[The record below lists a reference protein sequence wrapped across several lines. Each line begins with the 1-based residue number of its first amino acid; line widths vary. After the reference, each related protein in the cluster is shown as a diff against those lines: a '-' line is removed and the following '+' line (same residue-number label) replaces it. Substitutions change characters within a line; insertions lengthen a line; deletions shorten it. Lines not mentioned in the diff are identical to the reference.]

1 MSLAPPAETLRFLAF
16 DYSASSA
23 LRFWGFR
30 KHLRMCSQVTPVLC
44 RVVVI
49 MSIRDPAIPLPPC
62 SNRPLFAAFCPAC
75 LRALQDPP
83 RQTFEPHG
91 CNHHISTRAHTGR
104 GDRNRAP
111 LHVTLPSYI
120 ARSYDMWQAAS
131 HQKLPVRVS
140 GPSEIAGACAH
151 LGSRHITIHFL
162 VVSPDVVPIALAPTS
177 RRTTRWAVA
186 SLGCFLRTRPSP
198 SNLFRQSTKPAVRP
212 GCLIV
217 VWTNDVS
224 RQLGGRCAYFVDIV
238 LVTRRSPDVYGRS
251 DHCLFPIAQ
260 HRDDCVI
267 SRLRFLPDV
276 LP

>member
-1 MSLAPPAETLRFLAF
+1 
-16 DYSASSA
+16 
-23 LRFWGFR
+23 
-30 KHLRMCSQVTPVLC
+30 MCSQVTPVLC
-44 RVVVI
+44 PYR
-49 MSIRDPAIPLPPC
+49 RDHVDPRPAIPLPHC
-62 SNRPLFAAFCPAC
+62 SNRPLFAACPAC
-75 LRALQDPP
+75 PRALQDPP

-91 CNHHISTRAHTGR
+91 CNHHITRAHRPGR
-104 GDRNRAP
+104 SKSSPSRCNP
-111 LHVTLPSYI
+111 PSYI
-120 ARSYDMWQAAS
+120 ARSYDMWQAGS

-151 LGSRHITIHFL
+151 LGSRHITIHFF
-162 VVSPDVVPIALAPTS
+162 VVSPDVFPIALAPTS

-238 LVTRRSPDVYGRS
+238 VVTRLSPDVYGRS
-251 DHCLFPIAQ
+251 DHCSFPIAQ
-260 HRDDCVI
+260 HRDDCMI